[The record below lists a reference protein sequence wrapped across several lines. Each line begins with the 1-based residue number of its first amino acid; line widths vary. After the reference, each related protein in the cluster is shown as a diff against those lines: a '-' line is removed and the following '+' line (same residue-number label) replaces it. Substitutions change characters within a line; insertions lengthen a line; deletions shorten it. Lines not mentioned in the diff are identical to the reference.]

1 MREIKAFIR
10 STVADK
16 KANVR
21 FRLGGGKG
29 MQAFYA
35 SDIKVLPANWDKDK
49 EQVKARAVIPEAERF
64 AINKRVSDTKALL
77 WEVYKAAPDK
87 DKIDS
92 DYLKKEVGKR
102 LHPERNTNPDNKLV
116 YLFGAFIDDKRVSE
130 KRKKVYEGVL
140 GALERYEA
148 YKKTTNK
155 DYSLTV
161 VSFTDEV
168 LADFASFLRAGVR
181 KRQVSENYIAHQLK
195 VLRAFWT
202 WLTEKGLTDTSPFKK
217 YNIAAPSYGTPYY
230 LNKEERNALYAFDL
244 SANASLAKVRDIF
257 IFQCYV
263 GCRMGDLFSLTPDNI
278 IDGHLEYIP
287 RKTKD
292 GRSITVRVPLGRT
305 PLEIIQKYKGTVED
319 GRLLPFPAMSTY
331 NIYLKEVFNLCGLT
345 ERKVTIINPVTQQ
358 EEHRPLNEIV
368 SSHLAR
374 RTFIALLYKEVKD
387 PNLIG
392 SMSGHREG
400 STAFSRYRTI
410 DDEVKREVIGLL
422 D

>member
-35 SDIKVLPANWDKDK
+35 SDIKVFPAVWDKDK

-92 DYLKKEVGKR
+92 DYLKKEVEKR
-102 LHPERNTNPDNKLV
+102 LHPERDTNPDNKLV
-116 YLFGAFIDDKRVSE
+116 YLFGAFIEDKRVSE

-155 DYSLTV
+155 DYSLRV

-168 LADFASFLRAGVR
+168 LIDFASFLHVGIN
-181 KRQVSENYIAHQLK
+181 KRVVSENYVTHQLK
-195 VLRAFWT
+195 VLRTFWS
-202 WLTEKGLTDTSPFKK
+202 WLAEKGITDTSPFKK

-230 LNKEERNALYAFDL
+230 LTKEERNALYAFDL
-244 SANASLAKVRDIF
+244 SANASLEKVRDIF

-263 GCRMGDLFSLTPDNI
+263 GCRMGDLFSLTQDNI

-292 GRSITVRVPLGRT
+292 GRPVTVRVPLGRT
-305 PLEIIQKYKGTVED
+305 PLEIIEKYRGTVED
-319 GRLLPFPAMSTY
+319 GRLLPFPAIATY
-331 NIYLKEVFNLCGLT
+331 DIYLKRVFSFCGLT
-345 ERKVTIINPVTQQ
+345 RLVTVLNPVTQE
-358 EEHRPLNEIV
+358 EEHRQLNELA

-374 RTFIALLYKEVKD
+374 RTFIGLLYKEVRD
-387 PNLIG
+387 PNVIG

-400 STAFSRYRTI
+400 STAFARYRAI